1 MYGSTQPQQKL
12 CSHNQNSPTYA
23 YKQNKKKL
31 VKQQIFNDCY
41 DVKQNKSA
49 TRQNRVAKFHKT
61 TPKQTTQKTK
71 QNKSRVCTTHL
82 ARTQTK
88 EQQMKSCTRS
98 EQRRTHKHTICQPAF
113 TNLQLPLCNSSSAC
127 VCVRDRN

>member
-1 MYGSTQPQQKL
+1 MSNKTKVQHDKTEL
-12 CSHNQNSPTYA
+12 QNSTKPH
-23 YKQNKKKL
+23 QNK
-31 VKQQIFNDCY
+31 Q
-41 DVKQNKSA
+41 
-49 TRQNRVAKFHKT
+49 HK
-61 TPKQTTQKTK
+61 KTK

-127 VCVRDRN
+127 VCARQKLTSAR